1 MSRDSETRKEARMA
15 PSLYPVALSIHVATA
30 ILGLGQVA
38 GIAILASSGPA
49 DAPVATATWTALGR
63 LARGTTW
70 SLALMLLSGALIDYS
85 VGGGYHEAWWFR
97 LSFFLLLVLGA
108 INGRTRR
115 ALRKRESAR
124 PLQAVVRGA
133 WSMCAIIAVIA

>member
-1 MSRDSETRKEARMA
+1 MA
-15 PSLYPVALSIHVATA
+15 PSLYPVALSIHVVTA

-38 GIAILASSGPA
+38 GIAILASSAPA

-63 LARGTTW
+63 LTRGTTW

-97 LSFFLLLVLGA
+97 LSFALLLVLGA

-115 ALRKRESAR
+115 ALKKRESAGGAR
-124 PLQAVVRGA
+124 PLQGVARGA
-133 WSMCAIIAVIA
+133 WSMCAIIAVIAVLMEVKPW

>member
-1 MSRDSETRKEARMA
+1 MT
-15 PSLYPVALSIHVATA
+15 LYPIALSIHVVTA

-38 GIAILASSGPA
+38 GIAILASSA
-49 DAPVATATWTALGR
+49 QTEATVPSATWTALGR
-63 LARGTTW
+63 LTRGTTW

-97 LSFFLLLVLGA
+97 LSFVLLVVLGA

-115 ALRKRESAR
+115 ALRKRESSP
-124 PLQAVVRGA
+124 PLQRIARGA
-133 WSMCAIIAVIA
+133 WSMCAIIAVVAVLMEVKPW

>member
-1 MSRDSETRKEARMA
+1 MT
-15 PSLYPVALSIHVATA
+15 LYPVAVSIHVVTA

-38 GIAILASSGPA
+38 GIAILASSA
-49 DAPVATATWTALGR
+49 QTEAPVAPATWTALGR
-63 LARGTTW
+63 LTRGTTW

-97 LSFFLLLVLGA
+97 LSFVLLVVLGA

-115 ALRKRESAR
+115 ALRKRESTP
-124 PLQAVVRGA
+124 PLQRIARGA
-133 WSMCAIIAVIA
+133 WSMCAIIAVVAVLMEVKPW